1 MCHGAVTARE
11 VLSGKQGL
19 TQAVLQP
26 GTGPD
31 TQVLTMCT
39 VMLCLCPKLHRNN
52 VGDKPVC
59 LLGALVCA
67 AACGR
72 DVAERMDPC
81 VAMDKFW
88 RAYSLICTQIRLLY
102 QSKSA

>member
-1 MCHGAVTARE
+1 MCHGAVTAKE

-59 LLGALVCA
+59 LLVCA
-67 AACGR
+67 GSTGVCSSLWEGCGR
-72 DVAERMDPC
+72 ENG
-81 VAMDKFW
+81 
-88 RAYSLICTQIRLLY
+88 SLCGHG
-102 QSKSA
+102 